1 MEDELTRLYG
11 TVGATAAAVFLT
23 LGLSAATAQTPNPP
37 AKPACFQISDWSGW
51 KISPD
56 AKSMYIRVNISRI
69 YRLDFGAACSA
80 AQFGNP
86 HLITRSRGSSYV
98 CSPLDLDLRVSQGH
112 GMAIPCIVSNMSQ
125 LSKEEA
131 SALPPKLRP

>member
-1 MEDELTRLYG
+1 MG
-11 TVGATAAAVFLT
+11 
-23 LGLSAATAQTPNPP
+23 LGLSAAAAQPP
-37 AKPACFQISDWSGW
+37 SQAASQPAPPACFQISDWSGW

-80 AQFGNP
+80 AKFGNP
-86 HLITRSRGSSYV
+86 HLITRTRGPSLI
-98 CSPLDLDLRVSQGH
+98 CTALDLDLRVSQGP
-112 GMAIPCIVSNMSQ
+112 GMAVPCIVSNISQ

-131 SALPPKLRP
+131 AALPRELKP